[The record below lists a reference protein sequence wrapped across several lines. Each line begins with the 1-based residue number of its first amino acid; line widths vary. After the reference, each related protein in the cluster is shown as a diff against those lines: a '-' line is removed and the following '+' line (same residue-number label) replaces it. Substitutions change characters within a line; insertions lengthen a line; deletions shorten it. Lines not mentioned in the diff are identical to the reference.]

1 MFRRLQTLLFAAA
14 LVLGAG
20 TACAIEGDQP
30 GIFAFGGI
38 GFAGA
43 TSPGELK
50 FTAIMT
56 SDDPEAGFRQW
67 FQEGGNVGK
76 AYAMVA
82 CYYLDATRYE
92 WMKERFAEA
101 HLQVPTMRGCILY
114 NINHEQLTENIEGG
128 QYDAVVK
135 PLLPEDARARH
146 FPDPWESAFVL
157 SPAGT
162 SPSAAS
168 EQAFRDLLASNTPM
182 DALQAWAKDGSP
194 VERAYA
200 LSAYYYLSNY
210 AYRKLKQELAS
221 DTTTFMVYRG
231 DAGQAVNAGDFIA
244 LLEAGEFE
252 QEITPLLWNRPPA
265 VSAEATADA
274 VTFFAIGGVFFS
286 GGTSISEMIL
296 RDILTS
302 DERLALLEDWYA
314 NGNPSQRAYAVVA
327 FYYLD
332 PERYQQAKEA
342 LIDDP
347 TTFTW
352 QRECIPFTTTY
363 AQLFEAAEADR
374 FKKLKPYLD
383 PAYEDN
389 RPDYRFCFGGITDLR
404 LRPGE
409 VKFREILASDD
420 PIGGFSAWYKDGTA
434 AEKAYSMIGLYYLA
448 PERYAA
454 LKPTLR
460 EKYDYFRRYR
470 GIQEYVDNILSLTAL
485 IERGAFDPYVGPL
498 LPEDARARHFP
509 QGQADAFTLG
519 PSGEIQSVSPNQQ
532 AFEEIFRSANPKSA
546 LDNWANQGS
555 PVQKAYALTGYYYL
569 SPLSYIQLKEA
580 LKDDTTVF
588 MTYSGCCARAVNYGQ
603 FIQMLES
610 GQYDPYVKPL
620 LINPTDSASVPPQ
633 GDRAA
638 LFPAGDDMPAPT
650 PPPPLPDASMP
661 PVSDPTSPQ

>member
-1 MFRRLQTLLFAAA
+1 MLRRLQTLLFAAA

-43 TSPGELK
+43 TSPGEIK
-50 FTAIMT
+50 FTEIMT

-82 CYYLDATRYE
+82 CYYLDSYRYE
-92 WMKERFAEA
+92 WMKERFAEE
-101 HLQVPTMRGCILY
+101 HLQVPAMSGCLMY

-135 PLLPEDARARH
+135 PLLPEDARAEH
-146 FPDPWESAFVL
+146 FPDPQEGAFVL
-157 SPAGT
+157 SPAEASTT
-162 SPSAAS
+162 STS
-168 EQAFRDLLASNTPM
+168 EQAFRDLLASDTPM
-182 DALQAWAKDGSP
+182 DALRTWAKEGSP

-200 LSAYYYLSNY
+200 LSAFYYLNNH
-210 AYRKLKQELAS
+210 AYQSLKKELEG
-221 DTTTFMVYRG
+221 DTTTFMVYEG
-231 DAGQAVNAGDFIA
+231 GQGRSVNAEDFIA
-244 LLEAGEFE
+244 LLEAGTFE

-265 VSAEATADA
+265 VSAEATDDA

-286 GGTSISEMIL
+286 GRTSISEMIL

-314 NGNPSQRAYAVVA
+314 NGNPAQRAYAVVA
-327 FYYLD
+327 FYYLA

-342 LIDDP
+342 LADDP

-352 QRECIPFTTTY
+352 QQACTPETTTY
-363 AQLFEAAEADR
+363 AQLFEAAEAGC
-374 FKKLKPYLD
+374 FKKLKPYLN

-409 VKFREILASDD
+409 VKFREILASND
-420 PIGGFSAWYKDGTA
+420 PVEGFSAWYEDGTA

-460 EKYDYFRRYR
+460 EKYDYFSRYR
-470 GIQEYVDNILSLTAL
+470 GIQEYGDNVLSLTAL
-485 IERGAFDPYVGPL
+485 IERGAFDPYVKSL
-498 LPEDARARHFP
+498 LAAPGMA
-509 QGQADAFTLG
+509 
-519 PSGEIQSVSPNQQ
+519 PSPTY
-532 AFEEIFRSANPKSA
+532 
-546 LDNWANQGS
+546 
-555 PVQKAYALTGYYYL
+555 PVT
-569 SPLSYIQLKEA
+569 
-580 LKDDTTVF
+580 
-588 MTYSGCCARAVNYGQ
+588 
-603 FIQMLES
+603 
-610 GQYDPYVKPL
+610 
-620 LINPTDSASVPPQ
+620 PQ

-638 LFPAGDDMPAPT
+638 LFQADDSAPET
-650 PPPPLPDASMP
+650 ASPPTVHDATTA
-661 PVSDPTSPQ
+661 PVSGPSSPQ